1 MDMLFGLL
9 GFAGFAVGVIWSVI
23 AKIKKQPIKTPLIV
37 LCAGVVL
44 FFVGAAMG
52 TGNEPSEATD
62 NTETTVDTVLTTTQ
76 ETTTQETTTEAT
88 TVSTT
93 TQPTTEKAN
102 TTTTTTK
109 APAKTAVTAAKSTTT
124 AKKVSRTVYI
134 TPSGKKYHYNGSCN
148 GGKYQASN
156 LDEAK
161 RLGLTPCK
169 KCVG

>member
-44 FFVGAAMG
+44 FFIGAAMG
-52 TGNEPSEATD
+52 TGNAPSETTD

-76 ETTTQETTTEAT
+76 ETTTVAT

-102 TTTTTTK
+102 TATTTK
-109 APAKTAVTAAKSTTT
+109 APVKTAVTTAKSTTA

-169 KCVG
+169 KCAG